1 MHPEDLEYFSDF
13 LKEFQDETDR
23 GAALVGAALL
33 DKQLFNLLKS
43 LFLDKKESLELI
55 AGGSAPL
62 GTFSA
67 RIKACYCLGLITD
80 IEHGEIQ
87 LVRKVRNEF
96 AHQTHGLTFDNE
108 KVKSLCGNL
117 RNRMPET
124 EEPPVEVGVRTKF
137 IHAVIFTSL
146 ALWYRPQHASK
157 FKAVQRQWP
166 Y

>member
-1 MHPEDLEYFSDF
+1 VHPEDLEYFSGF
-13 LKEFQDETDR
+13 LKEFQGETDR

-43 LFLDKKESLELI
+43 HFLDKKESLELI
-55 AGGSAPL
+55 DGGTAPL

-80 IEHGEIQ
+80 SEHSEIQ

-96 AHQTHGLTFDNE
+96 AHQTHGLTFENE

-117 RNRMPET
+117 RNRMPDS
-124 EEPPVEVGVRTKF
+124 EEKTVEASLRTKF
-137 IHAVIFTSL
+137 IHAVIFISL

-157 FKAVQRQWP
+157 LKAIQRQWP